1 LNDQIGQSYFGK
13 EEGTMKKD
21 NHFQVKV
28 ECTQATCCFFSY
40 SQHAF
45 KHTTIWKGVCFE
57 RCTSESVAHQ
67 HVRACWK
74 YCKMKRVYILMSNT
88 IFKSYQNNADY
99 VTKVVIQ
106 NAFRYIFP
114 LNWTN
119 LSWSCFSFAIIER
132 VLSEKS
138 GHGRMQGIYESA
150 SYLTTHWEFLLSPP
164 WSMS

>member
-1 LNDQIGQSYFGK
+1 MIKLDNRIL
-13 EEGTMKKD
+13 EKKRALWRRTIT
-21 NHFQVKV
+21 FKWKSSALRPPAV
-28 ECTQATCCFFSY
+28 FFSY

-106 NAFRYIFP
+106 NAFWYIFP